1 MLKRLVLILAIALL
15 AGSLAVGCDA
25 LFDTPEKAAREAV
38 ESLFSGDV
46 DKFMGR
52 VCSARKGII
61 SKQTAEQIK
70 FLKKSEYVKVKVDL
84 SGVGFTADVSGDT
97 ATVKTSGKMKIEFSL
112 LGQTKVQEQP
122 LDGSPPIK
130 MVREEGMWKIC
141 DTQ

>member
-52 VCSARKGII
+52 VCSARKDII

>member
-1 MLKRLVLILAIALL
+1 MY
-15 AGSLAVGCDA
+15 
-25 LFDTPEKAAREAV
+25 
-38 ESLFSGDV
+38 
-46 DKFMGR
+46 
-52 VCSARKGII
+52 
-61 SKQTAEQIK
+61 QQIK
-70 FLKKSEYVKVKVDL
+70 FLKMSEYVKVDL

>member
-25 LFDTPEKAAREAV
+25 LFDTPEKAAREAM

-84 SGVGFTADVSGDT
+84 SEVGFTADVSGDT

-130 MVREEGMWKIC
+130 MVREEGMWKMC

>member
-70 FLKKSEYVKVKVDL
+70 FLKMSEYVKVDL

>member
-52 VCSARKGII
+52 VCSARKDII

-70 FLKKSEYVKVKVDL
+70 FLKMSEYVKVDL

>member
-25 LFDTPEKAAREAV
+25 LFDTPEKAAREAM

-61 SKQTAEQIK
+61 SKQTAKQIK
-70 FLKKSEYVKVKVDL
+70 FLKMSEYVKVDL

>member
-25 LFDTPEKAAREAV
+25 LFDTPEKAAREAM

>member
-25 LFDTPEKAAREAV
+25 LFDTPEKAAREAM

-70 FLKKSEYVKVKVDL
+70 FLKMSEYVKVKVDL

>member
-25 LFDTPEKAAREAV
+25 LFDTPEKAAREAM

-70 FLKKSEYVKVKVDL
+70 FLKMSEYVKVDL